1 MEEIQ
6 QLKNNLDEKILSE
19 FFVNYGNF
27 LKNFTKTVVEDIEK
41 EGAKESDLISRL
53 KISNI
58 QVRDD
63 SRYRSEIT
71 TDLENLAVELTNSHI
86 SHVDYSRISQLVID
100 LKSNSKNDDESDIS
114 SLSDYI
120 EASKQSL
127 RDLIHKF
134 EQNNTDCSFSAGSLV
149 VLHKIIEH
157 TSLINIQYSNL
168 YESQERELKE
178 LLEQIESAKIDLS
191 KITKDFETKS
201 KDFETK
207 SKDFEEKFKSLNV
220 EIISVLGIF
229 ASIIF
234 AVFGGVSQLGALG
247 GKLTTTSVSKIFI
260 FVGASSFVLFS
271 VVFMAFAATARLT
284 GRELRSCGC
293 LEKNN
298 GEKCQHKIYE
308 RYPIYTIS
316 VIISL
321 IILILGVLGNRGVYP
336 VILNILQL
344 MFNNLPNRE
353 IIWKIL
359 SIWFQMIEKF
369 GML

>member
-1 MEEIQ
+1 MKEIE
-6 QLKNNLDEKILSE
+6 QLKINLDESLI
-19 FFVNYGNF
+19 VNFLENYKNF
-27 LKNFTKTVVEDIEK
+27 LKNFTKTVVEDIEE
-41 EGAKESDLISRL
+41 EGEKESDLISRL
-53 KISNI
+53 EITSNI
-58 QVRDD
+58 EIYED
-63 SRYRSEIT
+63 SQYRSEIT
-71 TDLENLAVELTNSHI
+71 TGLERLAVELTKLKI

-100 LKSNSKNDDESDIS
+100 LKSDSKDDDESDIS

-120 EASKQSL
+120 EASKLSL
-127 RDLIHKF
+127 GDLINKF
-134 EQNNTDCSFSAGSLV
+134 EQNKDDCLFSAESLT

-157 TSLINIQYSNL
+157 TSLINIQYINL
-168 YESQERELKE
+168 YESQEKE
-178 LLEQIESAKIDLS
+178 LVELVGRIDKAKTELS
-191 KITKDFETKS
+191 KAEGKLKNTKEL
-201 KDFETK
+201 
-207 SKDFEEKFKSLNV
+207 EEKYEKINV

-247 GKLTTTSVSKIFI
+247 GKLATTSVSKIFI

-284 GRELRSCGC
+284 GRELRSCGY

-298 GEKCQHKIYE
+298 GEKCRHKIYE

-344 MFNNLPNRE
+344 LFNNLPNRE